1 MLKDELTSEY
11 SIKIDVYSFGIICWQ
26 LYTCRVP
33 YVEIPGSVLAVA
45 EAVLAG
51 HRPEIPSDC
60 PTLFAKIM
68 KRCWHESALRRPN
81 FDDIVQLLEIEMASE
96 EQRLRRGE
104 DGASLPLSAS
114 RKVHVMPKSMARGVD
129 PKRLDS
135 DDSSKS
141 YGGSERAKSASK

>member
-1 MLKDELTSEY
+1 VLKDELTSEY

-26 LYTCRVP
+26 LFTCRVP
-33 YVEIPGSVLAVA
+33 YVDIPGSVLAVA

-60 PTLFAKIM
+60 PRLFAKIM

-81 FDDIVQLLEIEMASE
+81 FDDIVQLLEIEMANE
-96 EQRLRRGE
+96 EQRLQG
-104 DGASLPLSAS
+104 GGNAPTTAS
-114 RKVHVMPKSMARGVD
+114 RKIHAMPKPVAGAFD
-129 PKRLDS
+129 AKRLDS

-141 YGGSERAKSASK
+141 FASK

>member
-26 LYTCRVP
+26 LFTCRVP
-33 YVEIPGSVLAVA
+33 YVDIPGSVLAVA

-51 HRPEIPSDC
+51 HRPEIPSGC
-60 PTLFAKIM
+60 PKLFAKIM

-81 FDDIVQLLEIEMASE
+81 FDDIVQLLEIEMSNE
-96 EQRLRRGE
+96 EQRLQG
-104 DGASLPLSAS
+104 GGGNASASASAS
-114 RKVHVMPKSMARGVD
+114 RKVHAMPKPVDGAFD

-141 YGGSERAKSASK
+141 FVSK